1 MTLQEILVNKG
12 YLVHTITPDA
22 SMADVVD
29 MLTNYNV
36 GSLVVV
42 EDGQMVGI
50 ITERDVLRCLAAREA
65 SLEETR
71 VGDRMTEGPIC
82 GELQHGV
89 EETMGL
95 LTQYRIRHLPVI
107 DEGRLVGLISI
118 GDLVKCQFDA
128 ICLENHFLKSYIQS

>member
-107 DEGRLVGLISI
+107 DGRSATPSMSNWWSPAGTSTAWRWP
-118 GDLVKCQFDA
+118 KRSPSRA
-128 ICLENHFLKSYIQS
+128 RW